1 MTTQHSEG
9 WAWCRTSAKCTAKEW
24 IANVVGSCGGW
35 RTPDESCMNMEV
47 AEDKDMFFMNMVEGG
62 QDQAR

>member
-1 MTTQHSEG
+1 
-9 WAWCRTSAKCTAKEW
+9 
-24 IANVVGSCGGW
+24 VVGSCGGW